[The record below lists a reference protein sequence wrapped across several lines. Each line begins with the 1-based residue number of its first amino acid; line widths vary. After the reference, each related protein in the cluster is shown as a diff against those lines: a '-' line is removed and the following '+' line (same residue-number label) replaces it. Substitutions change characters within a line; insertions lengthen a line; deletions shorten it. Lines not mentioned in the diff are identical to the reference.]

1 LTRAA
6 VKQRSKLRRVERVV
20 SLVGLRP
27 LLLAETFFF
36 IATRGLR
43 RRRLRSLYR
52 SPLPSALVELRL
64 PAIGLW
70 PSEQL
75 PPFLRDEAVR
85 VREEADAILA
95 HRIDLL
101 GSGLVDLGAEIDWH
115 KDFKSGYRWPKR
127 FYEEIEVT
135 RLDDESDAKVAW
147 ELSRCHH
154 LLTLARAARL
164 FEDDRYAAELD
175 SQLTAWLEANPPG
188 VGINWVNPMEI
199 GIRAVNLVWTVAT
212 LEEWRP
218 LAPELR
224 LRLIQSLRWHG
235 RHIAA
240 NLEGTPYLRS
250 NHYLGDI
257 LGLLVLGMVL
267 AGEPDAE
274 GWFRFGRREFE
285 REIRKQV
292 YPDGV
297 SFEGSLAYHGLAFEM
312 FLVAAHLAVSAGR
325 PFSRRFHDRLQRM
338 AEVSRSVRNSS
349 GRIPLF
355 GDQDSGRILPEG
367 FARPP
372 THDNLLWAF
381 AAVAGT
387 NKPLD
392 GPVHSEV
399 AWTFGLDSW
408 RRAVDLPPTK
418 PPGSAA
424 FPLGGIFVLR
434 AERTQLV
441 VRVGDVGQNGSGGHS
456 HNDALSYELSIDGM
470 PLIVDSG
477 TYAYTFDVAAR
488 NDFRST
494 RAHNTV
500 VVDQQE
506 IHPIDPERVFELRQ
520 FAWPRIDMCD
530 LEGDTLVL
538 SGSHDGYRR
547 LPDPV
552 VHSRRFSLSRVTGA
566 VSIRDDLMGA
576 ATHEFASLLHFA
588 PGTSIRRVSETVF
601 EVESARSR
609 IELTVTGV
617 GGPELSVE
625 QGWVSD
631 RYGVRERAPVLALR
645 GRRSLPVVL
654 GYELVP
660 MSTRPLERATRAG
673 SSTG

>member
-1 LTRAA
+1 M
-6 VKQRSKLRRVERVV
+6 
-20 SLVGLRP
+20 
-27 LLLAETFFF
+27 
-36 IATRGLR
+36 
-43 RRRLRSLYR
+43 
-52 SPLPSALVELRL
+52 VELRL
-64 PAIGLW
+64 PPIGLS

-75 PPFLRDEAVR
+75 PPLLRDEAVG

-115 KDFKSGYRWPKR
+115 KDFKSGYRWPKL
-127 FYEEIEVT
+127 FYEDIEVT
-135 RLDDESDAKVAW
+135 RLDDESDAKVPW

-164 FEDDRYAAELD
+164 FEDDRYAVELE

-188 VGINWVNPMEI
+188 VGINWANPMEI
-199 GIRAVNLVWTVAT
+199 GIRVVNLVWTVAT

-218 LAPELR
+218 LTPELR
-224 LRLIQSLRWHG
+224 AELIQSLRWHG

-257 LGLLVLGMVL
+257 LGLLVLGTVL
-267 AGEPDAE
+267 AGEPDAAR
-274 GWFRFGRREFE
+274 WFRFGRREFE
-285 REIRKQV
+285 REITRQV

-312 FLVAAHLAVSAGR
+312 FLLATHLAASAGR
-325 PFSRRFHDRLQRM
+325 PLSRRFHDRLQRM
-338 AEVSRSVRNSS
+338 AEMSRSVRHPS

-381 AAVAGT
+381 AAVAGA
-387 NKPLD
+387 KRPFD
-392 GPVHSEV
+392 GPADTEM

-408 RRAVDLPPTK
+408 RRAVDLPRTT

-424 FPLGGIFVLR
+424 FPLGGIYVLR

-441 VRVGDVGQNGSGGHS
+441 VRAGDVGQNGSGGHS

-500 VVDQQE
+500 VVDEHE

-520 FAWPRIDMCD
+520 FARLRIHKCD
-530 LEGDTLVL
+530 LGGDTLVL
-538 SGSHDGYRR
+538 AGSHDGYRR

-552 VHSRRFSLSRVTGA
+552 VHSRCFSLSRATGA
-566 VSIRDDLMGA
+566 LSVRDELTGA
-576 ATHEFASLLHFA
+576 ATHEFESLVHFA
-588 PGTSIRRVSETVF
+588 PGTSIRRVSDTVF
-601 EVESARSR
+601 EVELAHSR
-609 IELTVTGV
+609 TELSVTGV
-617 GGPELSVE
+617 GGAELSVE
-625 QGWVSD
+625 QGSVSD
-631 RYGVRERAPVLALR
+631 RYGVREGAPVLALR
-645 GRRSLPVVL
+645 GSRSFPAVF
-654 GYELVP
+654 GYALVP
-660 MSTRPLERATRAG
+660 LSAQQLEEAARAVASDQSRLAG
-673 SSTG
+673 HE